1 MEWTANKYREEVSKP
16 KKKNKFNAVKTTV
29 GGKEFDSKKESQR
42 YTTLMM
48 LYKAGEISMP
58 ETQVR
63 YPITING
70 IKVCS
75 YVADFVYTAKG
86 SRAVIVEDTKSE
98 YTRKLPVYR
107 LKKKLMQ
114 AVLGIAIKE
123 T

>member
-1 MEWTANKYREEVSKP
+1 MEWTANKYREEVSKS

-42 YTTLMM
+42 YTTLMTM
-48 LYKAGEISMP
+48 YKAGEISIP

-70 IKVCS
+70 VRVCT

-86 SRAVIVEDTKSE
+86 SRTIIVEDTKSE

-114 AVLGIAIKE
+114 AVFGIVIKE

>member
-1 MEWTANKYREEVSKP
+1 MEWTANKYMVEVVKP
-16 KKKNKFNAVKTTV
+16 KKKNKYNAVKTTV

-42 YTTLMM
+42 YATLMTM
-48 LYKAGEISMP
+48 YKAGEISMP

-70 IKVCS
+70 VNVCV

-86 SRAVIVEDTKSE
+86 SKAIIVEDTKSD
-98 YTRKLPVYR
+98 YTRKMPVYR

-114 AVLGIAIKE
+114 AVFGIIIKE

>member
-1 MEWTANKYREEVSKP
+1 MEWTANKYREEIAKP
-16 KKKNKFNAVKTTV
+16 KKKNKYNAVKASV
-29 GGKEFDSKKESQR
+29 GEKEFDSKKEAKR
-42 YTTLMM
+42 YSTLMLM
-48 LYKAGEISMP
+48 YKAGEISIP